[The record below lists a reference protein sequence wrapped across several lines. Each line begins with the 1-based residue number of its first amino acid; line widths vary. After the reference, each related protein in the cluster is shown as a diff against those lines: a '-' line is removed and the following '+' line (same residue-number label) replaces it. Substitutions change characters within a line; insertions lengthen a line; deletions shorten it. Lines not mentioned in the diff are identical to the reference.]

1 MRVVFL
7 YASLLALLFVALS
20 VRTLLLRRRLR
31 IGIALSPPPRTQ
43 AQRHQRPRR
52 RASGPASPWAWL
64 GRAA

>member
-31 IGIALSPPPRTQ
+31 IGIALNPPRTSN
-43 AQRHQRPRR
+43 RPPGDR
-52 RASGPASPWAWL
+52 P
-64 GRAA
+64 